1 MDIWWTLHLKRDPA
15 SVPLARR
22 ILLSAMDTADV
33 DPQVA
38 HDLGVALT
46 EACANAVEHAV
57 GGRPDDGF
65 QVTASITGDRLR
77 VEVVDSGPGL
87 PGSALPPAL
96 PAAPVL
102 PALPA
107 APAAGPALGAGA
119 APSRPALPRAVPV
132 LRRAGASPA
141 RAVRPAVGH
150 RRGRRGRAALSV
162 PVLTAHRPRRTDRP
176 APYDTHVLPC
186 PPLRPSGGPT
196 DGLFGLQDAAGPPRA
211 SGPADLAGAAA
222 ALSEAGAPEQSGSD
236 QSPLDQSALDQPGPE
251 LPALDA
257 ESGRGL
263 FLIHALTDHVQLRN
277 HPLRGAIV
285 SFDKILK
292 RRDGSLLRAVS

>member
-22 ILLSAMDTADV
+22 ILLSAMETAGV

-38 HDLGVALT
+38 HDLGIALT

-57 GGRPDDGF
+57 SGRPDEGF
-65 QVTASITGDRLR
+65 QVTVSITWDRLR
-77 VEVVDSGPGL
+77 IEVVDSGPGL
-87 PGSALPPAL
+87 PGAALPVLPPAPAL
-96 PAAPVL
+96 PAASG
-102 PALPA
+102 ARA
-107 APAAGPALGAGA
+107 APAAVPTRPGGVPALRRTG
-119 APSRPALPRAVPV
+119 APSARP
-132 LRRAGASPA
+132 
-141 RAVRPAVGH
+141 VRPPVGH
-150 RRGRRGRAALSV
+150 RHGRRGRAALSV
-162 PVLTAHRPRRTDRP
+162 PVLTAHRPRRADRP
-176 APYDTHVLPC
+176 APYDTHVLP
-186 PPLRPSGGPT
+186 
-196 DGLFGLQDAAGPPRA
+196 GLPPRPPVSA
-211 SGPADLAGAAA
+211 LSDPLLGLPLLADLSG
-222 ALSEAGAPEQSGSD
+222 AGAPLETSG
-236 QSPLDQSALDQPGPE
+236 LE

-285 SFDKILK
+285 SFDKILR